1 MSRRIKMRYTADEIT
16 NNLYTIGG
24 ELMTTDRQE
33 YIGLYHTYETG
44 EIFSLPKWNARKS
57 QKLIPYK
64 EISNSEQVYQELKPK
79 LQTSYDSITP
89 LLLEINEQNRIDG
102 YVDRYFLQNIVTK
115 YITEVDNSTFKKLSS
130 STIDPNLYKG
140 VELRWYI
147 TGELIDITTDNVL
160 IPSVQNKNNNEISIA
175 AKTIPQISK
184 FLNNPLE
191 YYSDIQFIVPKDIN
205 QLDI

>member
-1 MSRRIKMRYTADEIT
+1 MSRRIKIRYTADEIT

-64 EISNSEQVYQELKPK
+64 EISDSEQVYQELKPK
-79 LQTSYDSITP
+79 LQTSYDSIIP
-89 LLLEINEQNRIDG
+89 LLLEISEQNRIDG

-130 STIDPNLYKG
+130 RSIDPNAKLLTMP
-140 VELRWYI
+140 V
-147 TGELIDITTDNVL
+147 
-160 IPSVQNKNNNEISIA
+160 ISILL
-175 AKTIPQISK
+175 ISNSSTLIFFFIYSCIFLGNK
-184 FLNNPLE
+184 F
-191 YYSDIQFIVPKDIN
+191 FIILSFFN
-205 QLDI
+205 I